1 MVQSADFVGK
11 KLQITVKVS
20 IFAAVKHIII
30 IGLLLV
36 VIAGGCIGGSQSEAV
51 DIPLEMLQEG
61 DLALRRGSSMASNIV
76 IMMDSAATY
85 SHIGLVTQCNGE
97 WMVVHAVPDERDDG
111 GVDTIKADPIA
122 TFFLPSRAERGAIM
136 RLDVDSAIRHRAAR
150 EAMALVERRVKFDHD
165 YNWTDTTQLYCTQL
179 VQQCY
184 LKAGVDVAQG
194 RKQRIDAPGYHG
206 DYVFP
211 SDMLAYP
218 RTKVIFKY

>member
-1 MVQSADFVGK
+1 MK
-11 KLQITVKVS
+11 R
-20 IFAAVKHIII
+20 HIII
-30 IGLLLV
+30 GIIV
-36 VIAGGCIGGSQSEAV
+36 VALAGSCVSDSQSGTV
-51 DIPLEMLQEG
+51 DIPLEVLQEG

-85 SHIGLVTQCNGE
+85 SHIGLVTRCGDE

-122 TFFLPSRAERGAIM
+122 TFFLPSRAKRGAIV
-136 RLDVDSAIRHRAAR
+136 RLDVDSVLRHRAAR
-150 EAMALVERRVKFDHD
+150 EAIALVERHVKFDHD
-165 YNWTDTTQLYCTQL
+165 YSWTDTTRLYCTQL

-211 SDMLAYP
+211 SDLLAHP
-218 RTKVIFKY
+218 RTRVIFKY